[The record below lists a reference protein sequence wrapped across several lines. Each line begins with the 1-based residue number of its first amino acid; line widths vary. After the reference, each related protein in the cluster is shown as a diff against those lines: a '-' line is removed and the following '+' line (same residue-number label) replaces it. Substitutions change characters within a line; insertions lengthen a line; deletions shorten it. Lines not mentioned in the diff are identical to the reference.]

1 MAGRPGRP
9 RAENADEGL
18 TSGEVAKQ
26 LNCSRSNVDRLR
38 KCGQLPG
45 RLDRSGAWRYQ
56 PTAVAEAGRKL
67 GRPAQTDGK
76 IAAKIYAYFLAP
88 GFRGTPE
95 QMGRIVLETEQPPK
109 VVRELLEQFRM
120 GAGTPSEEREEA
132 REMDRL
138 AREYDE
144 QIAAMDEELALK
156 RRGAF
161 IPGDPRDAAQA
172 RGSRRTGT

>member
-9 RAENADEGL
+9 RAEYRDHGL

-38 KCGQLPG
+38 KCGLLPG

-56 PTAVAEAGRKL
+56 PHAVAEAGRKL
-67 GRPAQTDGK
+67 GRPMQTDGK
-76 IAAKIYAYFLAP
+76 IAARIYKYFLAP

-95 QMGRIVLETEQPPK
+95 QIGRIVLETEQPPR
-109 VVRELLEQFRM
+109 VVRELLAQFKM
-120 GAGTPSEEREEA
+120 GAGTPAEAEEQGREVE
-132 REMDRL
+132 RI

-144 QIAAMDEELALK
+144 QIKAMDEELARK

-161 IPGDPRDAAQA
+161 IPGDPHDDEKKPRK
-172 RGSRRTGT
+172 TGT